1 MNEAEK
7 SNLEALKG
15 FLREAKTELEK
26 EDFEALEV
34 TLNQARGKVRNILT
48 LEGKP
53 KTALDEELELLKN
66 WKKDPKKLAEKW
78 FSEHVRSQET

>member
-34 TLNQARGKVRNILT
+34 TLNQARGKVRNILAS
-48 LEGKP
+48 K
-53 KTALDEELELLKN
+53 
-66 WKKDPKKLAEKW
+66 
-78 FSEHVRSQET
+78 